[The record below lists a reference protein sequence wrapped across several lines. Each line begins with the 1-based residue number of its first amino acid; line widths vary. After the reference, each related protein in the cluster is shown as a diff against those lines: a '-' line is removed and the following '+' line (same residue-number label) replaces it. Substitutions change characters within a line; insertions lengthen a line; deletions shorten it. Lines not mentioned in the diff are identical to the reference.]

1 MSSSYAHTTYG
12 IGALRTVLESL
23 AGKKCS
29 LNFFLMH
36 PSLTKQRLYLWTA
49 GWVSVSLGK
58 DRPEQSGKGQF
69 NSLSACGLSN
79 EIKLDPGF

>member
-1 MSSSYAHTTYG
+1 M
-12 IGALRTVLESL
+12 LESL

-58 DRPEQSGKGQF
+58 DRPERLVKDNLILCQPVAFQM
-69 NSLSACGLSN
+69 
-79 EIKLDPGF
+79 KLNLILDFEVVLAFH